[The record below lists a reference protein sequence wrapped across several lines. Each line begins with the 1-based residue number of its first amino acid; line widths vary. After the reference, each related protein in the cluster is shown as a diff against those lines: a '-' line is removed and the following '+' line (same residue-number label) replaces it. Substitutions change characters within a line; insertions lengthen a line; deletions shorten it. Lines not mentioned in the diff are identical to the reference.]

1 MLTSGT
7 SSRKRAVLIPAFLA
21 AFLLVLTATT
31 FTLYRRART
40 HLDNELGERLKS
52 VATSLGHLV
61 EVIAPDST
69 ALELPG
75 QDVYNRLYLA
85 REENTLRNVVILSP
99 SGHTIVDLQGAT
111 DPGAPNPFI
120 DLDYSAFTLARSGIA
135 APTSLYR
142 VGDDYLKSAYAPVT
156 SAAGDVVAILGV
168 DADAEFFAQ
177 LRELT
182 TVIVV
187 ITALG
192 VTVVIVLGFLFYAQS
207 RSLDRAEAAVV
218 QKENLATMGRMV
230 ANIAHEIRNPLS
242 VIRTSS
248 ERLRR
253 KYHDEEEAFS
263 FISEEVDELN
273 RILTGYL
280 QFAHTGKAEFGSQPG
295 RKIISRCVM
304 AVGEDVERKSLSIV
318 ENLPGEE
325 VMIHGDEK
333 RLRQAVLNVLI
344 NAVQAANT
352 RGRIDVSLAS
362 SGRDAIITISD
373 NGHGIDDKDLG
384 EVTKPFYTRKVDGS
398 GLGLSIVQS
407 IVDEHKGSL
416 DIQSRSGDGTRVTM
430 TFPLAAARQGRSDG

>member
-1 MLTSGT
+1 MLTSGK

-40 HLDNELGERLKS
+40 HLDNELGERLKA
-52 VATSLGHLV
+52 VATGLGHLV
-61 EVIAPDST
+61 EVAAPDSSS
-69 ALELPG
+69 LELPG
-75 QDVYNRLYLA
+75 SDVYSRLYLA
-85 REENTLRNVVILSP
+85 REENTLRNIVILSP
-99 SGHTIVDLQGAT
+99 TGHTIIDLQGASQ
-111 DPGAPNPFI
+111 PGDPNPFI
-120 DLDYSAFTLARSGIA
+120 DLDFSAFTLARSGIP

-142 VGDDYLKSAYAPVT
+142 IGDDYLKSAYAPVT
-156 SAAGDVVAILGV
+156 TADGVVVAVVGV
-168 DADAEFFAQ
+168 DADAAFFAE

-182 TVIVV
+182 TLIIV

-192 VTVVIVLGFLFYAQS
+192 VTVVIVLGLGFYAQS

-253 KYHDEEEAFS
+253 KYREDDETFS

-280 QFAHTGKAEFGSQPG
+280 QFAHTGKAEFGPQPG
-295 RKIISRCVM
+295 RKIIARCLV
-304 AVGEDVERKSLSIV
+304 AVGEDVERKRLAVV
-318 ENLPGEE
+318 EDLPAEE
-325 VMIHGDEK
+325 VMIYGDEK
-333 RLRQAVLNVLI
+333 QLRQAVLNVLI
-344 NAVQAANT
+344 NAVQATNT
-352 RGRIDVSLAS
+352 RGRIDVALAANGS
-362 SGRDAIITISD
+362 NAVITISD
-373 NGHGIDDKDLG
+373 NGHGIEEKDLAD
-384 EVTKPFYTRKVDGS
+384 VTKPFYTRRVDGS

-407 IVDEHKGSL
+407 IVDEHGGSL
-416 DIQSRSGDGTRVTM
+416 DIASRSGDGTRVTM
-430 TFPLAAARQGRSDG
+430 TFPLATKKQGRSDG